1 MNKYILV
8 PKKNYLEAFSQKG
21 DYVEI
26 EILNKY
32 INNKSDKYYVH
43 KKTGLLINKR
53 KKSSQYTAHQYS
65 NVVFKK
71 KFTNSTYSAKIPA
84 VQARLTYVAAM
95 LKKNFELSQKKILDV
110 GAGTGEFLELMKSY
124 KCNVFGVEPKK
135 ENCDEMRKKNIP
147 CKTGTIEN
155 FSAKNKFDIVSVL
168 WTFCNMYDPLKALLS
183 IKKLLKKNGIL
194 VASDSSRIHVH
205 PRKSLNEWIG
215 KKFPRHLNPFHFS
228 SNSLKGLL
236 MYCGFQIFEEN
247 RYHDTDYLVIIAK
260 NINRN
265 YKKLPA
271 DNFRDVVEFFNLWYK
286 LDQKIEKYKK

>member
-21 DYVEI
+21 AYVEI
-26 EILNKY
+26 DILNKY

-53 KKSSQYTAHQYS
+53 KKSSKYTADQYS
-65 NVVFKK
+65 NSVFKK

-84 VQARLTYVAAM
+84 VQARLTYVSVM
-95 LKKNFELSQKKILDV
+95 LNKNFELHQKKILDA
-110 GAGTGEFLELMKSY
+110 GAGTGEFLELMKTY

-135 ENCDEMRKKNIP
+135 ENCEEMRKKNIS
-147 CKTGTIEN
+147 CEVGTIEN
-155 FSAKNKFDIVSVL
+155 FYVKNKFDIVSVL
-168 WTFCNMYDPLKALLS
+168 WTFCNMYNPLKALLH

-194 VASDSSRIHVH
+194 VAADSSRIHVH
-205 PRKSLNEWIG
+205 PRKSLDAWVG
-215 KKFPRHLNPFHFS
+215 KNFPRHLNPFHFS
-228 SNSLKGLL
+228 NNTLKGLL
-236 MYCGFQIFEEN
+236 MYCGFKILEEN

-260 NINRN
+260 NVNRN

-271 DNFRDVVEFFNLWYK
+271 DNFRNVIGFFKLWDE
-286 LDQKIEKYKK
+286 LDQKIRKYNK